1 MTIYFFE
8 FQSIIGSD
16 ESGQGSPSSA
26 RSLLQSSS
34 SEASSASPHIPPRT
48 TSRSVRPKTSKNAED
63 FLHEDIET
71 YAKTRESRLTSPQ
84 EVPKTTPQEAPQPSK
99 RRINFASNQFVKDLP
114 ISDNGESNA
123 LFVGSYKD
131 RKNKVKIVDHNDNEN
146 LNKLDHTVVRSS
158 KKNKSKID
166 QLLLQEQDDLSLS
179 LSENKFLQLKNANL
193 ERVKAQE
200 QVKSEFFGKNGLFYY
215 WTTLNFEIPAALVF
229 QLEVYYKVDR
239 LLTGLTVQQIGTTAR
254 WYSNKTPLVFYLY
267 IIVNKVVK

>member
-71 YAKTRESRLTSPQ
+71 YAKTRESRLT
-84 EVPKTTPQEAPQPSK
+84 TPQEAPQPSK

-114 ISDNGESNA
+114 IGEYSA
-123 LFVGSYKD
+123 KKFHFFPGR
-131 RKNKVKIVDHNDNEN
+131 RKKCEKV
-146 LNKLDHTVVRSS
+146 SPYF
-158 KKNKSKID
+158 
-166 QLLLQEQDDLSLS
+166 S
-179 LSENKFLQLKNANL
+179 LSEEENFSKLHFFEKKLSRLA
-193 ERVKAQE
+193 
-200 QVKSEFFGKNGLFYY
+200 FFGGK
-215 WTTLNFEIPAALVF
+215 IA
-229 QLEVYYKVDR
+229 K
-239 LLTGLTVQQIGTTAR
+239 I
-254 WYSNKTPLVFYLY
+254 NK
-267 IIVNKVVK
+267 IRG

>member
-215 WTTLNFEIPAALVF
+215 WTTLNFEIPAALVL
-229 QLEVYYKVDR
+229 QLEIYYKGDR
-239 LLTGLTVQQIGTTAR
+239 LLTCLPAQQSGTTAR
-254 WYSNKTPLVFYLY
+254 WYSNKTLL
-267 IIVNKVVK
+267 